1 MFDLS
6 KLSPAWDILL
16 KIVAQRQVLNQC
28 DSLIIRTFTLTNNR
42 DETDEKRIKEN
53 NRRMFD
59 RLIDYDS
66 SGTKHAEKL
75 SDFQSLLEQTQD
87 RLTDALSERYQY
99 NTSIKRGQDFLLNH
113 VSSKVPLVVLY
124 ADLVGSTDMSMTL
137 PPDKL
142 VTIIRAFSHEMSSV
156 VKNYNGYVLKYVGD
170 AIIAF
175 FDAGY
180 NKYLVCDNALDCAES
195 MINVLTNGLNPIL
208 SKDNLPQLRIKIGIT
223 EGETVVV
230 QYGYDKSSQLDL
242 LGYSLNVAAKI
253 TSLTPPNKISIGE
266 NVFKLYIPNYNQNF
280 MN

>member
-1 MFDLS
+1 
-6 KLSPAWDILL
+6 
-16 KIVAQRQVLNQC
+16 
-28 DSLIIRTFTLTNNR
+28 
-42 DETDEKRIKEN
+42 
-53 NRRMFD
+53 MFD

-170 AIIAF
+170 AVIGYFIAEE
-175 FDAGY
+175 
-180 NKYLVCDNALDCAES
+180 NPLVVSDNAVNCAKN
-195 MINVLTNGLNPIL
+195 MIDVIERGINPIL
-208 SKDNLPQLRIKIGIT
+208 SQYEYPELSVKIGMDF
-223 EGETVVV
+223 GENVVV
-230 QYGYDKSSQLDL
+230 RYGSDQIRSHIDI
-242 LGYSLNVAAKI
+242 LGPSVSIAAKI
-253 TSLTPPNKISIGE
+253 TALATPNQILIGE
-266 NVFKLYIPNYNQNF
+266 DIYEKLHPSLKELFEKVEWHSNQWNYQNRETGKIYGVYS
-280 MN
+280 MHL

>member
-1 MFDLS
+1 M
-6 KLSPAWDILL
+6 
-16 KIVAQRQVLNQC
+16 
-28 DSLIIRTFTLTNNR
+28 TNNR

-180 NKYLVCDNALDCAES
+180 NK
-195 MINVLTNGLNPIL
+195 
-208 SKDNLPQLRIKIGIT
+208 
-223 EGETVVV
+223 
-230 QYGYDKSSQLDL
+230 
-242 LGYSLNVAAKI
+242 
-253 TSLTPPNKISIGE
+253 
-266 NVFKLYIPNYNQNF
+266 
-280 MN
+280 